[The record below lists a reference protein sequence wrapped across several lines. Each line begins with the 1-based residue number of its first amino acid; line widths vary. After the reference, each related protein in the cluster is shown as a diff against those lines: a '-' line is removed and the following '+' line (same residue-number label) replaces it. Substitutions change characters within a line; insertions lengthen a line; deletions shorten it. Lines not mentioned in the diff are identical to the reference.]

1 MKKAR
6 KLPIAIVA
14 MFLGLAASYTA
25 AQTPA
30 PAVTVEPT
38 RQESETARWSTR
50 YVAVRFG
57 QDFTLGPRDSVRQVV
72 VINGSATIAGYVRHD
87 VTVVFGTLN
96 VASTAVIDGSIV
108 LIGGNASVDP
118 GAQVRHDLLIAGGT
132 IDSPAGFAPGGDHL
146 VIGAT
151 PVVERVK
158 AFLPWITE
166 GLLLGR
172 PIVPRLRWVWMVLF
186 VFFLVSLALN
196 LIFLDAVRLSA
207 ASLAAR
213 PLSAFLVG
221 LLVLLL
227 TGPLAIILAA
237 SVVGLAVVPF
247 LFCAIAIAWILGK
260 VGVAVW
266 MGGNVIGTSVPEA
279 RPAATLAF
287 VIGFV
292 LISLAYMVPVLGFI
306 VYGLVGVLGLG
317 AATLAFITAYRR
329 ENPTPPKRVPPPADV
344 PPPPPVTFAPPPL
357 VNGPSA
363 EGSAS
368 SQALLQF
375 PLADFIDRLCAFGID
390 VALVL
395 IVSGSLDLMDDAGG
409 PILLMLAYHVGFWTW
424 KGTTVGGIIC
434 QLRVVRA
441 GSEPLR
447 FVDAL
452 VRGLAGI
459 LSIAVFGLGFLW
471 VLKDPERQGWHDRVA
486 GTYVV
491 KVPRNY
497 PLP

>member
-1 MKKAR
+1 MAA
-6 KLPIAIVA
+6 LLMTVIV
-14 MFLGLAASYTA
+14 GETA

-30 PAVTVEPT
+30 PPVPVEPT
-38 RQESETARWSTR
+38 RQESEFSRWSTR

-57 QDFTLGPRDSVRQVV
+57 QDFTLAQGDSVRQVLI
-72 VINGSATIAGYVRHD
+72 INGAATIAGYVRHD

-96 VASTAVIDGSIV
+96 LASTAVIDGSV
-108 LIGGNASVDP
+108 VVIGGNATVDP

-132 IDSPAGFAPGGDHL
+132 IDTPAGFAPGGDHL
-146 VIGAT
+146 VVGAA
-151 PVVERVK
+151 PLVDKVK

-172 PIVPRLRWVWMVLF
+172 PIVPRLRWVWVVLLI
-186 VFFLVSLALN
+186 FFLVSLALN
-196 LIFLDAVRLSA
+196 LIFLDAVRLCA

-213 PLSAFLVG
+213 PLSTFLVG

-227 TGPLAIILAA
+227 TGPLVLILAA
-237 SVVGLAVVPF
+237 SVIGLAVVPF
-247 LFCAIAIAWILGK
+247 LLCAIVIAWIIGK

-266 MGGNVIGTSVPEA
+266 IGGSVIGRPVPEA
-279 RPAATLAF
+279 RAAAALAF
-287 VIGFV
+287 VVGFV
-292 LISLAYMVPVLGFI
+292 LISLTYMVPVLGFI
-306 VYGLVGVLGLG
+306 VYGLVGVVGLG

-329 ENPTPPKRVPPPADV
+329 ENPAPPKPVVPPPADV
-344 PPPPPVTFAPPPL
+344 PPPAVPPPATFA
-357 VNGPSA
+357 SA
-363 EGSAS
+363 PDGQAAAS
-368 SQALLQF
+368 VTTPQALLQF
-375 PLADFIDRLCAFGID
+375 PLAEFLDRLCGFALD

-395 IVSGSLDLMDDAGG
+395 IVAGSLRMMDDPGG
-409 PILLMLAYHVGFWTW
+409 PILLMLAYHIGFWTW

-441 GSEPLR
+441 GGEPLR

-452 VRGLAGI
+452 IRGLSGI
-459 LSIAVFGLGFLW
+459 FSIAVFGLGFLW
-471 VLKDPERQGWHDRVA
+471 VLKDPERQGWHDRIA